1 METTQ
6 ARPGWRGGRGTAA
19 VAVVLLC
26 IAGLTAGCSGS
37 GDESS
42 SGDAGS
48 ADEAA
53 SAGAATDASESGGG
67 AVAESAAV
75 STDAVE
81 VDATEGR
88 QRTFTA
94 NLSLG
99 VDDVDRA
106 VEQAADAVSSIGGF
120 TATAQVDLEDGGQAS
135 ASYRVPADQFDAALD
150 ALGAL
155 GEVRTKDVQTDDVT
169 AAYADLESRVAA
181 LRTSVE
187 RLQGF
192 LAQATDVG
200 QIATIET
207 ELTRREADLESTEG
221 QRRALA
227 DQVALSTISVSFEPL
242 DEAADDRP
250 TFLAGLDTGRDAAG
264 TVLAA
269 GAATVGFLLP
279 FLPLLLLALMVV
291 VLVRRRRARRF
302 TPSAPASS

>member
-1 METTQ
+1 M
-6 ARPGWRGGRGTAA
+6 
-19 VAVVLLC
+19 
-26 IAGLTAGCSGS
+26 
-37 GDESS
+37 
-42 SGDAGS
+42 
-48 ADEAA
+48 
-53 SAGAATDASESGGG
+53 
-67 AVAESAAV
+67 AESAAV
-75 STDAVE
+75 STNAVE
-81 VDATEGR
+81 VDAAEGR

-106 VEQAADAVSSIGGF
+106 VEQAAEAVSSIGGF
-120 TATAQVDLEDGGQAS
+120 TATAQVDLEGGGQAS

-192 LAQATDVG
+192 LAEATDVG

-207 ELTRREADLESTEG
+207 ELTRREAELESTEG

-227 DQVALSTISVSFEPL
+227 DQVALSTISVLFEPL
-242 DEAADDRP
+242 DDAAADRP
-250 TFLAGLDTGRDAAG
+250 TFVAGLDTGRDAAG
-264 TVLAA
+264 TLLAA
-269 GAATVGFLLP
+269 GAATAGFLVP
-279 FLPLLLLALMVV
+279 FLPLLVLVLLALA
-291 VLVRRRRARRF
+291 LIRRRRARV
-302 TPSAPASS
+302 TPSAPPSS

>member
-1 METTQ
+1 MV
-6 ARPGWRGGRGTAA
+6 ARDADSGWRCGRGKFV
-19 VAVVLLC
+19 VAVVLC
-26 IAGLTAGCSGS
+26 IAGLAAGCSGAN
-37 GDESS
+37 DEGA

-48 ADEAA
+48 VDDAA
-53 SAGAATDASESGGG
+53 SAGGASDASEAGDD
-67 AVAESAAV
+67 VAAEAAAV
-75 STDAVE
+75 SADAVE
-81 VDATEGR
+81 GGAAEGR

-99 VDDVDRA
+99 VDEVDRA
-106 VEQAADAVSSIGGF
+106 VEQAAEAVSSVGGF
-120 TATAQVDLEDGGQAS
+120 TATAQVDLEGGGQAS
-135 ASYRVPADQFDAALD
+135 ASYRVPADQFEAALD

-192 LAQATDVG
+192 LAEATDVG

-207 ELTRREADLESTEG
+207 ELTRREAELESTEG

-227 DQVALSTISVSFEPL
+227 DQVSLSTISVSFEPL
-242 DEAADDRP
+242 DETAADRP

-264 TVLAA
+264 TLLAA
-269 GAATVGFLLP
+269 GAATAGFLVP
-279 FLPLLLLALMVV
+279 FLPIVALVLV
-291 VLVRRRRARRF
+291 AIVLVRRRRHRRV
-302 TPSAPASS
+302 TPSAPPSA